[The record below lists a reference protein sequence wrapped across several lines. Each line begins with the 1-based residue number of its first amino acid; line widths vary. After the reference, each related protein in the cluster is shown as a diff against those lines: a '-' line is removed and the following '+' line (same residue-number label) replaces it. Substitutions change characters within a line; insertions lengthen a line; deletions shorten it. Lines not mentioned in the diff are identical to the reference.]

1 MRYTSPARPLTGA
14 LNKMNKIKVTLL
26 LMLLLLI
33 PAISFAGGDAEQ
45 GQKKSAVCQACHGAT
60 GISIQPIYPN
70 LAGQYEDYL
79 VFSLKGFRDG
89 SRQNA
94 IMSGFA
100 AGLSD
105 QDIEDLAAWYSSQPG
120 LTEIKDK

>member
-1 MRYTSPARPLTGA
+1 M
-14 LNKMNKIKVTLL
+14 KIRNITL
-26 LMLLLLI
+26 
-33 PAISFAGGDAEQ
+33 AISLLSMMPALAFSAGDPEQ
-45 GQKKSAVCQACHGAT
+45 GKQKSVVCHACHGET
-60 GISIQPIYPN
+60 GVAIQPMYPN
-70 LAGQYEDYL
+70 LGGQHKDYL
-79 VFSLKGFRDG
+79 IMSLKGFRDG

-105 QDIEDLAAWYSSQPG
+105 TDIEDIAAWYASQSG